1 MHTNLVNEGKLW
13 SGKLLLCFSIL
24 ASCHAATC
32 TVAALCWQ
40 LRLSVSVSETSLP
53 ILPVWP
59 ITITSAQLH
68 AALAY
73 ICITHTGLWSKI
85 CKLCKT
91 RAWCSFPKAQI
102 SCIWGSKFS
111 AVEMTAGTLV
121 LAAAKDVCSAH
132 IPCWDG
138 KYTALSHSTRVHRSS
153 AVILKHKFQYGEFN
167 NLCGGIYDSIQILL
181 LMLRHWKFGLA
192 QYPQA
197 IIK

>member
-1 MHTNLVNEGKLW
+1 M
-13 SGKLLLCFSIL
+13 
-24 ASCHAATC
+24 CHAHKFGEWRKTMVRQVTPVFFHLGQLSRGNLYSGSTMLAAATFGFGFRDFSSN
-32 TVAALCWQ
+32 TARVANYHNIC
-40 LRLSVSVSETSLP
+40 
-53 ILPVWP
+53 
-59 ITITSAQLH
+59 TITCSISIHL
-68 AALAY
+68 Y
-73 ICITHTGLWSKI
+73 HTYWAVKQNMQVMPNKS
-85 CKLCKT
+85 
-91 RAWCSFPKAQI
+91 SFQKAQI